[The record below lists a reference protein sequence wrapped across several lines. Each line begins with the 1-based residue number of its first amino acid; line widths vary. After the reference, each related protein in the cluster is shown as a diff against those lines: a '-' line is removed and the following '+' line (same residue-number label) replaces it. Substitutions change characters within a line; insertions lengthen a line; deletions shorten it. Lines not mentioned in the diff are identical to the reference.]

1 MYSVYP
7 EAAQCETG
15 FLIQSK
21 SVKIKLC
28 LMAHS
33 MSEQHLSVLQVPA
46 SLFCVTGASYRDDE
60 WTRTVTTRGRATSQS
75 DTGKRGL
82 MDSNRLWSTPQ
93 WIKMT
98 PLSKLVSVILF
109 CFFSPPL
116 NRMPERL
123 VVTLLFQRYV
133 LTTVMRKLI
142 FWQTL
147 SLAGIC
153 CLRSMMTEKI

>member
-1 MYSVYP
+1 M
-7 EAAQCETG
+7 
-15 FLIQSK
+15 
-21 SVKIKLC
+21 KLC

-46 SLFCVTGASYRDDE
+46 SLFCVTGASYRDDD

-98 PLSKLVSVILF
+98 PLSKPVSVIMF
-109 CFFSPPL
+109 FFFSS
-116 NRMPERL
+116 E
-123 VVTLLFQRYV
+123 QDA
-133 LTTVMRKLI
+133 RKACSDS
-142 FWQTL
+142 TL
-147 SLAGIC
+147 SEVCVNNCYEETHILTNFIISWNLLPKVYDDRKNLSHTKLEVWKEGEMVLKC
-153 CLRSMMTEKI
+153 FV